1 MRHQTPELLT
11 KTKRRPKDRAK
22 RAGTE
27 RGRGDKMQEIAA
39 LEGRITAALERI
51 SKGVDRLAATPRPAP
66 PVPNPPAVAASAQA
80 SASADAALRAQLEE
94 EKALVAVLQE
104 KLRNQKDREPKGDL
118 QDKIDRLTQQLDVQG
133 LELQRMRRTNTTLRD
148 QLASLRQA
156 QMAGVTEP
164 QLINKSLVAELDALR
179 ALRLTEVAEMDEILA
194 ALEPH
199 LTPTP
204 N

>member
-1 MRHQTPELLT
+1 
-11 KTKRRPKDRAK
+11 
-22 RAGTE
+22 
-27 RGRGDKMQEIAA
+27 MQDIAA

-51 SKGVDRLAATPRPAP
+51 SKGVDRLAATPRPMP
-66 PVPNPPAVAASAQA
+66 PVPSPPTSAPAAPAG
-80 SASADAALRAQLEE
+80 DAALRAQLEE
-94 EKALVAVLQE
+94 ERALVTQLQAR
-104 KLRNQKDREPKGDL
+104 LRSLKDREPKGDL
-118 QDKIDRLTQQLDVQG
+118 TEKIEKLTQQLDVQG
-133 LELQRMRRTNTTLRD
+133 LELQRMRRTNSTLRD

-156 QMAGVTEP
+156 QMSGVIDP